1 MSISVRVVDSTNGR
15 PVADLAVTLH
25 GRQHDAW
32 PVVARSRTDASGTVG
47 SLSGPTALPHGSY
60 RLVFETGEY
69 FAERAVD
76 SLYAEVILSL
86 HYQGDPSDLHLQLQ
100 LSPFSYTTYRGHV
113 PWTVP
118 AEKV

>member
-1 MSISVRVVDSTNGR
+1 MSISVRVIDSTNGC

-25 GRQHDAW
+25 AREGRSW
-32 PVVARSRTDASGTVG
+32 PAVARSRTDSSGKIG
-47 SLSGPTALPHGSY
+47 SVCGQTLPHGSY

-76 SLYAEVILSL
+76 SLYAEVIVSL
-86 HYQGDPSDLHLQLQ
+86 HYPGDPGHLHIPLL
-100 LSPFSYTTYRGHV
+100 LSPFSYTTYRGFA
-113 PWTVP
+113 PETVA

>member
-25 GRQHDAW
+25 ARQHDTW
-32 PVVARSRTDASGTVG
+32 PEVARSRTDAGGTVG
-47 SLSGPTALPHGSY
+47 SLSGPAALPHGAY
-60 RLVFETGEY
+60 RLVFATGEY

-100 LSPFSYTTYRGHV
+100 VSPFSYTTYRGHV

-118 AEKV
+118 AGTV